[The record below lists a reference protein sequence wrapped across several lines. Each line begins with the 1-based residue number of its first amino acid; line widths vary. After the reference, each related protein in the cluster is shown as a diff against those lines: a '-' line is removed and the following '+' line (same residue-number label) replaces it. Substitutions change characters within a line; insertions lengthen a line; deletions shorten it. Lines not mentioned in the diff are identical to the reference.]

1 METKSNDTP
10 QIALYLKKNHP
21 NVFNIWFNEYQL
33 NLMKKLELF
42 LLGKELKKE
51 RELIFIPRGGGAT
64 SILEYYRTWIGE
76 LDFYCEIEIKEHHSN
91 VPQGCIIEIINKLNI
106 INLKA

>member
-21 NVFNIWFNEYQL
+21 NVFNIWFNEHQI

-42 LLGKELKKE
+42 LTGKELKKE
-51 RELIFIPRGGGAT
+51 RELIFMPRGSGAT
-64 SILEYYRTWIGE
+64 SILEYYRKWLGE

-91 VPQGCIIEIINKLNI
+91 VPHGCIIEIINRLNI
-106 INLKA
+106 INLKG